1 MPIATKAKKV
11 TKKGKPAAEKFL
23 KLKLIARKPQP
34 VQVAEPEEEEESLD
48 SSEEP
53 IHFSSTE
60 DELDENLE
68 ELLGDV
74 GTDEEEKDD
83 DVDMQEQP
91 QEEDEDS
98 KTL

>member
-1 MPIATKAKKV
+1 MHIATKAKKV
-11 TKKGKPAAEKFL
+11 TKKGKPAAEKLL
-23 KLKLIARKPQP
+23 KLKLPTRKLQP
-34 VQVAEPEEEEESLD
+34 IQVAEPEEEEELSD

-53 IHFSSTE
+53 IHISSTE

-74 GTDEEEKDD
+74 GTDEVEEDD

-98 KTL
+98 ETL